1 MFTFHPRLA
10 EDTII
15 VAEWPLSLVLLAK
28 DANYPWCILVPKRE
42 NVKDIHHLNT
52 EDRAQLLAESCRLS
66 ELMEEI
72 FQPIKMNVAALGNM
86 VPQLH
91 LHHVARFDTDAA
103 WPNPIWGAVKA
114 VAYDENNL
122 NERLSALRKACEST
136 VGTCVPS

>member
-1 MFTFHPRLA
+1 MFTLHPRLA

-122 NERLSALRKACEST
+122 NERLAALRKACEST
-136 VGTCVPS
+136 V

>member
-1 MFTFHPRLA
+1 MFTLHPRLA

-122 NERLSALRKACEST
+122 NERLAALRKACEST
-136 VGTCVPS
+136 L

>member
-1 MFTFHPRLA
+1 MFTLHPRLA

-114 VAYDENNL
+114 VAYDENSL
-122 NERLSALRKACEST
+122 NERLAALRKACEST
-136 VGTCVPS
+136 V